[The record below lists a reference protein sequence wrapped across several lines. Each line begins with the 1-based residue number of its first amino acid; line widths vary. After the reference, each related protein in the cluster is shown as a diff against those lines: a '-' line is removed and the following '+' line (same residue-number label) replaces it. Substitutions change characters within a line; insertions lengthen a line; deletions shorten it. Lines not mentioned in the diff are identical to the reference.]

1 MDRTERASATNLV
14 ELVENRSKSLVIEK
28 NSLIQQIHEI
38 NSQII
43 KLENKRTSTYK
54 KLILDSV
61 EKQKA
66 SLQRHEESKPVEVKK
81 PEAKENDDV
90 YQQKLGSIN
99 KARNECSENIE
110 RHKNRQAEITSIV
123 IEANELKAKIKA
135 IEENIETVNILLT
148 EFAIKT
154 NIDVQTLTLQLTS
167 PHKILSEVIKKL
179 EKEKEELKN
188 SIDKLEIKNKELK
201 IEKESLIASADS
213 EEKQYQRY
221 LQDFEEW
228 KKQRGNIIGTK
239 EQEGTLAYYECEA
252 QYINEKLSDDYQN
265 NVHKREQLVRQLYG
279 TKKALTDI
287 YQDIYSPVEGEIST
301 LLGDLEDSISFQAEI
316 RLMDTAF
323 DEKALHYINLKY
335 AGMFK
340 GATQAREKM
349 SKLVRSTEF
358 ENEDSVIIL
367 LDKIME
373 VVEEDI
379 DNSAKKIVDKQ
390 GFYDYLF
397 SLEYIGVS
405 FKLKMGNRD
414 LSELSPG
421 ERGIVLLIFY
431 LALSKNKMPIIIDQP
446 EDNLDNQSVYSKLVP
461 CICKAKQKRQVII
474 VTHNPNIAVACDAE
488 QIIYCNMDKNSFS
501 ITYEAGAIE
510 DPIIKNR
517 VIDVLEGTMPAFDL
531 RRKKYEN

>member
-1 MDRTERASATNLV
+1 M
-14 ELVENRSKSLVIEK
+14 
-28 NSLIQQIHEI
+28 
-38 NSQII
+38 
-43 KLENKRTSTYK
+43 
-54 KLILDSV
+54 
-61 EKQKA
+61 
-66 SLQRHEESKPVEVKK
+66 
-81 PEAKENDDV
+81 
-90 YQQKLGSIN
+90 
-99 KARNECSENIE
+99 
-110 RHKNRQAEITSIV
+110 

-135 IEENIETVNILLT
+135 IEENIEAVNILLT

-397 SLEYIGVS
+397 SLE
-405 FKLKMGNRD
+405 
-414 LSELSPG
+414 
-421 ERGIVLLIFY
+421 
-431 LALSKNKMPIIIDQP
+431 
-446 EDNLDNQSVYSKLVP
+446 
-461 CICKAKQKRQVII
+461 
-474 VTHNPNIAVACDAE
+474 
-488 QIIYCNMDKNSFS
+488 
-501 ITYEAGAIE
+501 
-510 DPIIKNR
+510 
-517 VIDVLEGTMPAFDL
+517 
-531 RRKKYEN
+531 